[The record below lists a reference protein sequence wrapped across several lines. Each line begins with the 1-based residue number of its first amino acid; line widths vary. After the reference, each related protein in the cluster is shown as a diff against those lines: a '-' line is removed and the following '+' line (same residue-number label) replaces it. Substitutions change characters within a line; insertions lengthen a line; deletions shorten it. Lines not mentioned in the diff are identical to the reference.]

1 MLKDIKFKYKILV
14 FPVVFIIIF
23 FISFLISEFYNKKN
37 FLLLNKAENVYLPN
51 IETSI
56 KLNNELSKLQRLLQ
70 DAVASADDTKL
81 IDADSISQKFKEL
94 SLHLINKTGKTTF
107 TDSLSNLFNTY
118 YINARTV
125 SQEMIAGDF
134 SEQLSLKINDMLTQ
148 YKEIDSLLK
157 KLEAISKTQSEL
169 HFRDI
174 EKNRQKSAKINILI
188 VIFGVVIFF
197 IISYLMSLA
206 ISSPLKTIVS
216 YMRKIAQKQIDL
228 NIKDERKD
236 EIGDLHK
243 CINEIS
249 LNFREIII
257 EIKETATSVLDAGNQ
272 LSSISEKIAQ
282 SASEQASTTEEIS
295 SSMEQMLATIRSN
308 TEKAVNTGKI
318 SSKSAKEIEESNKV
332 FMQTI
337 SAVSEISKKIS
348 IISEIAVQTNLLSLN
363 ASVEAARAGKAGDG
377 FAVVA
382 QEVRKLALK
391 SREASEE
398 IEKLSKSGNEI
409 SKIAGNKLQ
418 KLIPDIILSADL
430 VSKIVSSNLEQE
442 MGVELINNSVNQ
454 LTQITNLNS
463 DSSERMSR
471 SAQELASNAAHLKS
485 IISVF
490 KIDDND
496 NNDDSESV
504 EVNEQEFYE

>member
-1 MLKDIKFKYKILV
+1 
-14 FPVVFIIIF
+14 
-23 FISFLISEFYNKKN
+23 
-37 FLLLNKAENVYLPN
+37 
-51 IETSI
+51 
-56 KLNNELSKLQRLLQ
+56 
-70 DAVASADDTKL
+70 
-81 IDADSISQKFKEL
+81 
-94 SLHLINKTGKTTF
+94 
-107 TDSLSNLFNTY
+107 
-118 YINARTV
+118 
-125 SQEMIAGDF
+125 
-134 SEQLSLKINDMLTQ
+134 
-148 YKEIDSLLK
+148 
-157 KLEAISKTQSEL
+157 
-169 HFRDI
+169 
-174 EKNRQKSAKINILI
+174 
-188 VIFGVVIFF
+188 
-197 IISYLMSLA
+197 MSLA

-363 ASVEAARAGKAGDG
+363 ASIEAARAGKAGDG

-418 KLIPDIILSADL
+418 KLSPDIILSADL